1 MSTRTDRAAAGF
13 LTSLVQLSTLALL
26 QLLLVPIVVHRAGQE
41 ALGAYAA
48 LSQILVMMSLM
59 DLGFGVAGSRFLAR
73 AFGHEDGGVAF
84 THALNAA
91 RKFYV
96 YMCLA
101 YAVVAGFLAT
111 QAPRLLSL
119 HGPLARQAQI
129 AFLAIAI
136 WSAVRIP
143 LMAYPLGLIG
153 CQRLATLN
161 LLITLGNACRIA
173 ASIILVSA
181 GGGLLGLIAG
191 NILGEAA
198 TLILQRRAYLRTE
211 MGGVKQ
217 SVEPDA
223 RLLKEMLSFSGHVLL
238 LNFLYYLT
246 FYSDS
251 IFVSYL
257 YGPAVAAAYFATVV
271 PAQQAWAL
279 LLRLMNNSVPG
290 LNELLARGDSEGAR
304 SAYYRICRYSLL
316 LAFGLSLGILGF
328 NRVMIGIWVGPA
340 RYAGDSVS
348 LFLAILV
355 PWSVLENV
363 QIQFLLAIGHAKVL
377 SRLCLL
383 EGCLKIGLS
392 LALGRLMGPKGV
404 LLGTLVGSLMIAPWI
419 WRECLHSLGASL
431 FSVARASLLPVLACS
446 IPLGVI
452 TIVLRAVP
460 PVSLAAWAL
469 ALAVFCIVWC
479 VSGWFGAL
487 SASDRLYLREAMS
500 KLRLSRFVLWGQLS
514 SAKRSQVVASK
525 ATLPVE

>member
-13 LTSLVQLSTLALL
+13 LTSLVQLSTVALL
-26 QLLLVPIVVHRAGQE
+26 QLLLVPVVVQRAGQE

-48 LSQILVMMSLM
+48 LSQILVLMSLM

-73 AFGHEDGGVAF
+73 AFAHEDGGAAF

-96 YMCLA
+96 YMSLA
-101 YAVVAGFLAT
+101 YALVAALLAT

-119 HGPLARQAQI
+119 HGTLAEQARI
-129 AFLAIAI
+129 AFVAIAI

-143 LMAYPLGLIG
+143 LMAYPLALIG
-153 CQRLATLN
+153 CQKLATLN
-161 LLITLGNACRIA
+161 LLITFGNACRIA
-173 ASIILVSA
+173 ASIILVTA

-198 TLILQRRAYLRTE
+198 TLLLQRRAYLRTE
-211 MGGVKQ
+211 MGVKQ
-217 SVEPDA
+217 VLEPDA

-279 LLRLMNNSVPG
+279 ILRLMNNSVPG
-290 LNELLARGDSEGAR
+290 LNEVLARGDLEGAR

-316 LAFGLSLGILGF
+316 LAFALSLGILGF
-328 NRVMIGIWVGPA
+328 NRVLIGIWVGPE

-348 LFLAILV
+348 VFLAILV

-363 QIQFLLAIGHAKVL
+363 QIQFLLAIGQAKVL

-392 LALGRLMGPKGV
+392 LVLGRLMGPKGV
-404 LLGTLVGSLMIAPWI
+404 LLGTLGGSLMIAPGI
-419 WRECLHSLGASL
+419 WRECLRSLGASPL
-431 FSVARASLLPVLACS
+431 AVARASLLPVLVCS

-452 TIVLRAVP
+452 TVFLRVIP
-460 PVSLAAWAL
+460 PVSQAVWAL
-469 ALAVFCIVWC
+469 ALAIFGAAWC

-487 SASDRLYLREAMS
+487 SAGDQLYLREAVS
-500 KLRLSRFVLWGQLS
+500 RLRLSRLVLRGQPSAAKS
-514 SAKRSQVVASK
+514 SQIVATK
-525 ATLPVE
+525 ATWPAE

>member
-13 LTSLVQLSTLALL
+13 LTSMVQLSTVALL
-26 QLLLVPIVVHRAGQE
+26 QLLLVPVVVQRAGQE

-48 LSQILVMMSLM
+48 LSQILVLMSLM

-73 AFGHEDGGVAF
+73 AYAHEDGGAAF

-91 RKFYV
+91 RRFYV

-101 YAVVAGFLAT
+101 YALVAALLAI

-119 HGPLARQAQI
+119 HGALAQQAQI
-129 AFLAIAI
+129 AFMAIAI

-161 LLITLGNACRIA
+161 LLITFGNACRIA
-173 ASIILVSA
+173 ASIALVTA

-198 TLILQRRAYLRTE
+198 TLILQRRAFLRTE
-211 MGGVKQ
+211 MGGVKHFLA
-217 SVEPDA
+217 PDA
-223 RLLKEMLSFSGHVLL
+223 DLLKDMLSFSGHVLL

-279 LLRLMNNSVPG
+279 ILRLMNNSVPG
-290 LNELLARGDSEGAR
+290 LNELLAKGDWEGAR

-316 LAFGLSLGILGF
+316 LASALSLGTLAF
-328 NRVMIGIWVGPA
+328 NRTLIGFWVGSE
-340 RYAGDSVS
+340 RYAGDSITV
-348 LFLAILV
+348 LLAILV
-355 PWSVLENV
+355 PWSVMENV
-363 QIQFLLAIGHAKVL
+363 QIQFLLAIGLAKAL
-377 SRLCLL
+377 SRLCLI
-383 EGCLKIGLS
+383 EGCLKIALS
-392 LALGRLMGPKGV
+392 LLLGRVMGPKGV

-419 WRECLHSLGASL
+419 WRECLRSLGASP
-431 FSVARASLLPVLACS
+431 SAVVRASLMPVLVCS
-446 IPLGVI
+446 IPLGII
-452 TIVLRAVP
+452 TIILRMVP
-460 PVSLAAWAL
+460 PVSLAAWAV
-469 ALAVFCIVWC
+469 AVTIFGAVWC
-479 VSGWFGAL
+479 FSGWFGAL
-487 SASDRLYLREAMS
+487 SSEDRLYLREAIS
-500 KLRLSRFVLWGQLS
+500 KLRPSRLVLRGRS
-514 SAKRSQVVASK
+514 SLAKSSQIPVTK
-525 ATLPVE
+525 ATWPVE